1 MLLARAIGDLSK
13 AVKWAEAEQKQL
25 PFSLSQALNK
35 TSFEVREGLNK
46 GTIGAFNRPVKFTQ
60 KAFLVKKSTKKN
72 LKTSTYAIDAKGKDR
87 ARYLRFGIAGG
98 TRPQKGFEKYFEKAI
113 PNDGTIP
120 TGSYFAP
127 GPHVKIN
134 AAGNITRATIKKIS
148 KGLTG
153 EGTKSRS
160 GSKVRGGFFIGTPQN
175 NNLPPGI
182 YRRSREQLFPY
193 FIATTNKPNYSPR
206 FPIERI
212 GNKIVERRFMLHA
225 SKFLKK
231 NVDDQLRGL

>member
-1 MLLARAIGDLSK
+1 MLSARAIGDLSK

-134 AAGNITRATIKKIS
+134 AAGNITRATLKRIS
-148 KGLTG
+148 KGINAG
-153 EGTKSRS
+153 N
-160 GSKVRGGFFIGTPQN
+160 FFIGTPRN
-175 NNLPPGI
+175 NNFPPGI
-182 YRRSREQLFPY
+182 YRRRHEALEPY

-206 FPIERI
+206 FPIEKI
-212 GNKIVERRFMLHA
+212 GDKIVERRFMLHA